1 MAQVE
6 WGAPPAYGGGFTQ
19 RVSQQGPQRQ
29 AARAAQPY
37 DDTYADPY
45 PDAYATG
52 QADSYESE
60 AYHDAQTDPAA
71 APYPPQ
77 AASGNLFN
85 VVGAVLSIGLMLGMG
100 YWGYRLAVRDVT
112 GVPVVRAMA
121 GPMRVQP
128 DDPGGEEA
136 AYQGYAVNEVQA
148 NGTAAAPADRLALAP
163 RPTGLAPEDQ
173 APAAGGTGNAVALS
187 ALPQADA
194 GDDPEAAILAL
205 ADRLAAG
212 VEPLTEISPTSTG
225 NATSEGDRATPAQ
238 PAVQPSVQPAA
249 RTTEEIVDQVVNEV
263 ASAAEILPAS
273 VPGVARSPWPASR
286 PEGLVTLAAA
296 RIATPP
302 EAAETGSVREVA
314 ASAIP
319 LGTQLVQLGAF
330 ASPEIARSEWDR
342 LAARFADYF
351 EGKTRVVAQATTGGR
366 KFWRLRAM
374 GFENLADARRFCAV
388 LANGRAACIP
398 VVTR

>member
-6 WGAPPAYGGGFTQ
+6 WGAPPAYGGGFTR
-19 RVSQQGPQRQ
+19 RVSEQGPRRQ
-29 AARAAQPY
+29 AIRNEDPY
-37 DDTYADPY
+37 ETPYADTYPDAFPDGQADPY
-45 PDAYATG
+45 DAYDG
-52 QADSYESE
+52 ECP
-60 AYHDAQTDPAA
+60 DPAA
-71 APYPPQ
+71 AAYSPQ
-77 AASGNLFN
+77 AVSGNLFN
-85 VVGAVLSIGLMLGMG
+85 VVGAVLSVGLMLGLG

-148 NGTAAAPADRLALAP
+148 NGTAAEPADRLALAP
-163 RPTGLAPEDQ
+163 RPTGLAPEDM
-173 APAAGGTGNAVALS
+173 APEDPSPAAGGGGNAEALR
-187 ALPQADA
+187 ALPQVDA
-194 GDDPEAAILAL
+194 GDDPEAAMLAL

-225 NATSEGDRATPAQ
+225 NATADDSRATP
-238 PAVQPSVQPAA
+238 VQPPMPPAA
-249 RTTEEIVDQVVNEV
+249 RTTEDIVNQVVNEV

-286 PEGLVTLAAA
+286 PAGLVTRAAA
-296 RIATPP
+296 RISTPP
-302 EAAETGSVREVA
+302 AAAGTGGVREVA
-314 ASAIP
+314 ASSIP

-330 ASPEIARSEWDR
+330 ASPEIARAEWDR

-351 EGKTRVVAQATTGGR
+351 EGKARVVAQATTGGR